1 MLNNIDQQRSA
12 SKQSWISRR
21 CLQKNLP
28 VTWDVREDSVLELLV
43 VVFDFEGVIGVP
55 LHVIGIF
62 VVLS

>member
-1 MLNNIDQQRSA
+1 MQANNGILDA
-12 SKQSWISRR
+12 VNK
-21 CLQKNLP
+21 KNIP
-28 VTWDVREDSVLELLV
+28 VNRDVREDSVLELLV

>member
-1 MLNNIDQQRSA
+1 MQANNPGIIDA
-12 SKQSWISRR
+12 VYK
-21 CLQKNLP
+21 KNLP